1 MDTAL
6 VVITVLSVGLTCALL
21 VYAAHLQREQRERA
35 AARVAALAR
44 AIREEP
50 APSVH
55 DFAPAATAAEP
66 RTLDAHAASANAD
79 ALAAFA
85 EAHPL
90 DPSATQSDDAPD
102 PPSTERTAS
111 SPVATTLFEGHS
123 QAAQRTPLT
132 LLLVFGGLAI
142 IGCLFGGAY
151 AWSRPRPTAV
161 PAVSAP
167 AAMPIELLTLEQVRK
182 GTALVVSGTVRNPD
196 RAPARKGLSAMVFL
210 FDDSGQVVASGQAP
224 LDVQLLT
231 AGDESPFIVS
241 VPDAA
246 RAVRMRVSFRSG
258 SGVVGH
264 VDRRSGQQAVGSRQ

>member
-21 VYAAHLQREQRERA
+21 VYAARLQREQRERA

-50 APSVH
+50 APSAH
-55 DFAPAATAAEP
+55 DFAVAATTSAP
-66 RTLDAHAASANAD
+66 RTADANVAAANAD

-85 EAHPL
+85 EASWL
-90 DPSATQSDDAPD
+90 DPHATPRDDAPD
-102 PPSTERTAS
+102 AQSPERTAS
-111 SPVATTLFEGHS
+111 SPVAATLFEDHA

-151 AWSRPRPTAV
+151 AWSQPGSTAF
-161 PAVSAP
+161 AATGAP
-167 AAMPIELLTLEQVRK
+167 VTTPIELLALEQVRK
-182 GTALVVSGTVRNPD
+182 ETALVVSGTVRNPD

-210 FDDSGQVVASGQAP
+210 FDGSGQVVASGRAP

-231 AGDESPFIVS
+231 AGDESPFVVS

-258 SGVVGH
+258 SAVVGH
-264 VDRRSGQQAVGSRQ
+264 VDRRSKQ